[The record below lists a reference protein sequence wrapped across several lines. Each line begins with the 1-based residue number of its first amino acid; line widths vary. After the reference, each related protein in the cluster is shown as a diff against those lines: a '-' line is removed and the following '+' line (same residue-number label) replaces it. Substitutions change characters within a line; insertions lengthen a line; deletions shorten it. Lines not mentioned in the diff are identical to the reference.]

1 MTGLRIVAEGLR
13 FSEGPMAAW
22 PWWRSPAAPSAG
34 WRRTAPF
41 HPAIIKY
48 NHREGPT
55 MQSRRTILAATAAAL
70 LAPFAARAADPVKV
84 GVIVPLSG
92 GAGRQGQDVAN
103 AIAAMASM
111 LNADG
116 GVLGRPIELLVRDDE
131 STPAVGVA
139 KANELASAG
148 VAVVLE
154 GWNSPVT
161 LAMQSVL
168 ARAGILDITMIS
180 KADAILASTSNPL
193 AIRLNSANA
202 QDAAI
207 IATDL
212 GKRMK
217 QGRVVFVTQNDAYGN
232 GAQAGIEAEIKKA
245 GLAYDI
251 VSTLKFPF
259 AQTDFRV
266 EVTSIRDAKPD
277 AVVCIN
283 ANEGA
288 GLPAFLQQYSRGG
301 GGAPLFC
308 SVGTVSPSVAEMAGA
323 GANGLISADIYFPE
337 AEPFAGNAQNKR
349 FVAQMRQQFKAVPE
363 KFGALGAAALEVWAN
378 AATGANSLDRK
389 VVAEAIR
396 GHTIKGTIFGDAVF
410 GANGQMEQR
419 YSTFVVRDGKVV
431 VET

>member
-1 MTGLRIVAEGLR
+1 
-13 FSEGPMAAW
+13 
-22 PWWRSPAAPSAG
+22 
-34 WRRTAPF
+34 
-41 HPAIIKY
+41 
-48 NHREGPT
+48 
-55 MQSRRTILAATAAAL
+55 MQTRRTILAGAAASAL
-70 LAPFAARAADPVKV
+70 LTPRRGRAAEAVKV
-84 GVIVPLSG
+84 GVVIPLSG

-103 AIAAMASM
+103 AVQAMASII
-111 LNADG
+111 NADG
-116 GVLGRPIELLVRDDE
+116 GVLGRSIEILVRDDE

-202 QDAAI
+202 QDAAV

-217 QGRVVFVTQNDAYGN
+217 QGRIVFVTENDAYGN
-232 GAQAGIEAEIKKA
+232 GAQQGIEAEIKKA
-245 GLAYDI
+245 GLSYDLAA
-251 VSTLKFPF
+251 TLKFPF

-301 GGAPLFC
+301 GVAPLFC
-308 SVGTVSPSVAEMAGA
+308 SVGTVSPSVVEIAGA
-323 GANGLISADIYFPE
+323 AANGLISADIYFAD
-337 AEPFAGNAQNKR
+337 AEPFANNPANKR
-349 FVAQMRQQFKAVPE
+349 FVAQMQQQFKAVPE
-363 KFGALGAAALEVWAN
+363 KFGALGAAALQVWAI
-378 AATGANSLDRK
+378 AANEVKSLDRK
-389 VVAEAIR
+389 TVAEAIR
-396 GHTIKGTIFGDAVF
+396 GHTIPGTLFGNASF
-410 GANGQMEQR
+410 GTNGQMDQS
-419 YSTFVVRDGKVV
+419 YTTFTIKDGKVV
-431 VET
+431 VKN

>member
-1 MTGLRIVAEGLR
+1 
-13 FSEGPMAAW
+13 
-22 PWWRSPAAPSAG
+22 
-34 WRRTAPF
+34 
-41 HPAIIKY
+41 
-48 NHREGPT
+48 
-55 MQSRRTILAATAAAL
+55 MQNRRTILAATAATLFAPGL
-70 LAPFAARAADPVKV
+70 LRAADPVKV
-84 GVIVPLSG
+84 GVIIPLSG

-103 AIAAMASM
+103 AIQAMAAL

-116 GVLGRPIELLVRDDE
+116 GVLGRPIEILVRDDE

-148 VAVVLE
+148 VAAVLE

-168 ARAGILDITMIS
+168 ARAGILDVTMIS
-180 KADAILASTSNPL
+180 KADGILASASNPL

-217 QGRVVFVTQNDAYGN
+217 KGRIVFVTQNDAYGN
-232 GAQAGIEAEIKKA
+232 GAQQGIEAEIKKA

-251 VSTLKFPF
+251 AATLKFPF

-277 AVVCIN
+277 AVVAIN

-288 GLPAFLQQYSRGG
+288 GLPAFIQQYSRGS

-308 SVGTVSPSVAEMAGA
+308 SVGTVSASVVEATGSA
-323 GANGLISADIYFPE
+323 ANGLVSADIYFPD
-337 AEPFAGNAQNKR
+337 AEPFASNTANKR
-349 FVAQMRQQFKAVPE
+349 FVAEMQKQFKAVPE

-378 AATGANSLDRK
+378 AANIAKSLDRR

-396 GHTIKGTIFGDAVF
+396 GHSIPGTIFGTATF

-419 YSTFVVRDGKVV
+419 YSTFTVREGKVV
-431 VET
+431 VEG